1 MNILTNKHSH
11 RGFLMKK
18 KPEKEPSEPESYVT
32 ALIYSK
38 KNTGLLSDLASHDYQ
53 HCREALDSGDILI
66 IFSPK
71 NKGVTT
77 FVNQLS
83 AQMPEVKV
91 VDTLNNINNLKDAI
105 AFMNMGHKVI
115 TSVEA
120 SGNLAVL
127 RLLTEAMQVDFINFY
142 FSLSPQSP
150 LPLEP
155 VRIAKNKL
163 DNILFM
169 VDKGLPLDSVQTTFN
184 LSDEEFHRI
193 RDISASPT
201 FREDVR
207 QNEALTLAHGLLRL
221 GMSPR
226 AIQEITGLTE
236 DDLQH
241 ITH

>member
-1 MNILTNKHSH
+1 
-11 RGFLMKK
+11 
-18 KPEKEPSEPESYVT
+18 
-32 ALIYSK
+32 
-38 KNTGLLSDLASHDYQ
+38 
-53 HCREALDSGDILI
+53 
-66 IFSPK
+66 
-71 NKGVTT
+71 
-77 FVNQLS
+77 
-83 AQMPEVKV
+83 MPEVKV

-201 FREDVR
+201 LREDVR